1 MKIRTYIK
9 CMSRDKTN
17 PMTLTD
23 RFGRPI
29 TYLRISVTDRCNL
42 RCVYCLPEKGIR
54 WQAREHQLSAEE
66 IARVTETAAQG
77 GVKRIRLTGGEPLV
91 RPDIVEI
98 VARLASIPGI
108 EEVSLTTNAMLLER
122 LARPLAQAGLR
133 RVNISLDTL
142 DADKFKRITRGGRI
156 DRLWRGIAA
165 AEDAGLAPLKLNTV
179 VVNGVNADEL
189 PALARLTIE
198 NPWHVR
204 FIELMPVG
212 NAQNWGEGFPS
223 LPNRYISVQKMQAR
237 LSAFDLQ
244 PVSAPTGNGPARTF
258 RVPGALGTVGF
269 ISPLGEHFCQ
279 NCNRLRLTADGYL
292 RPCLLLDGEVNVR
305 DTLRAGEPILPL
317 IQKAVEAK
325 PEGHELRVHHYPES
339 RRMAQI
345 GG

>member
-1 MKIRTYIK
+1 
-9 CMSRDKTN
+9 
-17 PMTLTD
+17 MTLTD

-42 RCVYCLPEKGIR
+42 RCVYCLPEAGMQ
-54 WQAREHQLSAEE
+54 WQPRENLLTAEE
-66 IARVTETAAQG
+66 IACIAETAAQG

-91 RPDIVEI
+91 RPDILQIVERI
-98 VARLASIPGI
+98 AAIPGI

-122 LARPLAQAGLR
+122 LAQRLMNAGLK

-142 DADKFKRITRGGRI
+142 DASKFKRITRGGNI
-156 DRLWRGIAA
+156 DWLWRGIAA
-165 AEDAGLAPLKLNTV
+165 VERAGLAPLKLNTV

-198 NPWHVR
+198 NPWHIR

-212 NAQNWGEGFPS
+212 NAQDWGEGFPAQ
-223 LPNRYISVQKMQAR
+223 PDRYISVQEMQTR
-237 LSAFDLQ
+237 LSPYNLE
-244 PVSAPTGNGPARTF
+244 PVTTPIGNGPARTF
-258 RVPGALGTVGF
+258 RIPGAVGTVGF

-292 RPCLLLDGEVNVR
+292 RPCLLLDGEINVR
-305 DTLRAGEPILPL
+305 EAVRAGKPLLPFL
-317 IQKAVEAK
+317 QQAVDAK
-325 PEGHELRVHHYPES
+325 PQGHELLLQHYPES